1 MTMISIPVVPVRP
14 PAAIRD
20 HAAAAAAAAAAACL
34 QRIEA
39 IWERCRERDEENFAD
54 ELEIARELLEAK
66 RTLPPD
72 VYKSMVQEKLPFTKR
87 HCNRILKVAR
97 HPILGTPES
106 HIWPPYMTTRAVFT
120 QLDHAIADCPWQT
133 TDKPGNDARGSN
145 PTRRNA
151 ELERIRNGA
160 RRHTLQPESVIG
172 IADCPWQTTDNPT
185 GYVRQ
190 VESHY
195 PTLDVEALKSFRVD
209 DGRHVSKIFAQDAI
223 LFFWTIDRALLDGSA
238 TAILAAWGFDYRE
251 IMVWRKPR
259 MGKGVIVR
267 NQHELVI
274 VATRGH
280 FATPAT
286 LGHSS
291 VFEGEPW
298 SNRHSAK
305 PDRLYEII
313 EAMYPNI
320 GPRVELFARQYREGW
335 DGQGFE
341 FPGHPEAVAML
352 EAAE

>member
-133 TDKPGNDARGSN
+133 TD
-145 PTRRNA
+145 
-151 ELERIRNGA
+151 
-160 RRHTLQPESVIG
+160 
-172 IADCPWQTTDNPT
+172 NPT

-251 IMVWRKPR
+251 IKLSVRGRAVEQPTFRK
-259 MGKGVIVR
+259 
-267 NQHELVI
+267 
-274 VATRGH
+274 TRS
-280 FATPAT
+280 T
-286 LGHSS
+286 
-291 VFEGEPW
+291 
-298 SNRHSAK
+298 
-305 PDRLYEII
+305 I
-313 EAMYPNI
+313 
-320 GPRVELFARQYREGW
+320 
-335 DGQGFE
+335 
-341 FPGHPEAVAML
+341 
-352 EAAE
+352 

>member
-20 HAAAAAAAAAAACL
+20 HAAAAAAAAAACL

-172 IADCPWQTTDNPT
+172 SNHRKRQTRFGASPEWAKASS
-185 GYVRQ
+185 Y
-190 VESHY
+190 
-195 PTLDVEALKSFRVD
+195 
-209 DGRHVSKIFAQDAI
+209 
-223 LFFWTIDRALLDGSA
+223 A
-238 TAILAAWGFDYRE
+238 TS
-251 IMVWRKPR
+251 
-259 MGKGVIVR
+259 
-267 NQHELVI
+267 
-274 VATRGH
+274 T
-280 FATPAT
+280 
-286 LGHSS
+286 S
-291 VFEGEPW
+291 
-298 SNRHSAK
+298 
-305 PDRLYEII
+305 
-313 EAMYPNI
+313 
-320 GPRVELFARQYREGW
+320 
-335 DGQGFE
+335 
-341 FPGHPEAVAML
+341 
-352 EAAE
+352 